1 MTKLIRE
8 NAEELAEVS
17 CMVIFR
23 GSAIAD
29 GLYEQLDAICM
40 GMPVSRGVGGIANS
54 AKALDHFAVCP
65 FCLIG
70 HKALIH
76 VPQSLAMF
84 THGETSLN
92 TPGFLNLSIRQ
103 PFGVVAGIV
112 PWCVVYTL
120 QNSATLT
127 LLIFRNV
134 PIGMACWKIG
144 PAIVSG
150 NAILLKTSEKS
161 PLSVRDLC

>member
-1 MTKLIRE
+1 
-8 NAEELAEVS
+8 
-17 CMVIFR
+17 MVIFR

-112 PWCVVYTL
+112 PWCVVRTL
-120 QNSATLT
+120 QISATLT
-127 LLIFRNV
+127 LLIFLGTCPSAWRAGRSV
-134 PIGMACWKIG
+134 PRSSRATRSCSRRQRR
-144 PAIVSG
+144 A
-150 NAILLKTSEKS
+150 
-161 PLSVRDLC
+161 LSR